1 MEIAS
6 LIFTCVQ
13 NVMAFYP
20 NDIDNDD
27 DDDAS
32 SAADDEDNNN
42 NADDHDNKVWKQ
54 SSHKKTDQ
62 CPPKCSKKNE
72 TLMSVATEITCWSLP
87 YFPGCCATLPGYG
100 DNFVKMK

>member
-42 NADDHDNKVWKQ
+42 NADDHDNKV
-54 SSHKKTDQ
+54 
-62 CPPKCSKKNE
+62 
-72 TLMSVATEITCWSLP
+72 
-87 YFPGCCATLPGYG
+87 
-100 DNFVKMK
+100 